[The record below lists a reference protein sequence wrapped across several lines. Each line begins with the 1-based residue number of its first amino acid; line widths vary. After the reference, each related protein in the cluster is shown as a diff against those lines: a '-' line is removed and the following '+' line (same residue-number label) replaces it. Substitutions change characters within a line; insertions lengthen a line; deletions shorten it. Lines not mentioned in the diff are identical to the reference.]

1 MKQVN
6 TLSKNKQQA
15 KINPLPLLQNQYH
28 AAAAAAA
35 PVAAGDDDDDDD
47 DDDDGASWYSYLF
60 TKTKRERLL
69 FFALW
74 LSFTPLPSSC
84 ANVTMLLNVVH
95 NMATLSDIVNVTLFC
110 PHIQVSSYLNP
121 SQSFA
126 MYWLFQKLTEKT
138 AIIYFIQA
146 YGP

>member
-1 MKQVN
+1 MFYSTSFPITFQKFPKSTLTRISKMKQVN

-35 PVAAGDDDDDDD
+35 DDDDDD
-47 DDDDGASWYSYLF
+47 DDDDGSASWYSYLL
-60 TKTKRERLL
+60 TQTKRERLL

-95 NMATLSDIVNVTLFC
+95 NMATLSDI
-110 PHIQVSSYLNP
+110 Q
-121 SQSFA
+121 
-126 MYWLFQKLTEKT
+126 
-138 AIIYFIQA
+138 
-146 YGP
+146 

>member
-15 KINPLPLLQNQYH
+15 KIDPLPLLQNQYH

-35 PVAAGDDDDDDD
+35 ADDDDDD
-47 DDDDGASWYSYLF
+47 DDDDGSASWYSYLF
-60 TKTKRERLL
+60 TQTKRERLL

-95 NMATLSDIVNVTLFC
+95 NMATLSDMVNVTLFW
-110 PHIQVSSYLNP
+110 PHIQVSSYLDP
-121 SQSFA
+121 PQSFA

-138 AIIYFIQA
+138 AIIYFILA
-146 YGP
+146 YGRQAA